1 MKIVTLFF
9 STLILVLIL
18 LIILVRWYFRICNGE
33 KKLGKQE
40 RLLNAANQ
48 TIADQR
54 LEIIALKKDIISLQ
68 RSLYNTDPIVYK
80 IRTFN
85 DRPEQAA
92 LSEQE
97 WHAYLSLL
105 EDIFHFISRLKHD
118 YVSLTDNDIRI
129 CALLKEGVQNRHI
142 ASIMALTQ
150 ESLSATIENIKHEKM
165 NLEGQQKTLEDI
177 MKAF

>member
-18 LIILVRWYFRICNGE
+18 LIILIRWYFRICNGE

-54 LEIIALKKDIISLQ
+54 LEIIALRKDIISLQ

-97 WHAYLSLL
+97 WHAYLSL
-105 EDIFHFISRLKHD
+105 
-118 YVSLTDNDIRI
+118 
-129 CALLKEGVQNRHI
+129 
-142 ASIMALTQ
+142 
-150 ESLSATIENIKHEKM
+150 
-165 NLEGQQKTLEDI
+165 
-177 MKAF
+177 